1 MPRAAI
7 LLLALVASTNIKV
20 SSAFKVDLDPESW
33 LQKAKDK
40 LGDKTAAVG
49 GEIGIGFGAGFT
61 VGFVGKKVQSTL
73 INSVVLGAC
82 TAGAACMMKWTTPEE
97 LMDRAKS
104 IFDQGQK
111 AAEETMEQM
120 PDLTESKKTLTQFA
134 KAHPGAGAGFAT
146 GALAGYKLG

>member
-1 MPRAAI
+1 MSRTAVFLVA
-7 LLLALVASTNIKV
+7 LLASTH
-20 SSAFKVDLDPESW
+20 AFKIDVDPESW

-40 LGDKTAAVG
+40 LGDNNAAAIG

-61 VGFVGKKVQSTL
+61 SGFVIKKVQSTL

-82 TAGAACMMKWTTPEE
+82 TAGAACVMKWTTPEE

-104 IFDQGQK
+104 IFDHGQK
-111 AAEETMEQM
+111 PAEETMEQM
-120 PDLTESKKTLTQFA
+120 PDMEESKKTLTQFA

-146 GALAGYKLG
+146 GALAGYRLG